1 MSGHS
6 KWATIKRAKGAADAK
21 RGKLFSVLSKDLTL
35 AARDGGGDADFNP
48 RLRTCIQKAKQAN
61 MPADNIDRAI
71 KKGTGELPGV
81 TYEEIVYEGYA
92 AGGIGLIVEVT
103 TDNKNR
109 SASEVRSTMTKHGG
123 NLAGVGAVA
132 FQFERKGQFI
142 IDAKQI
148 DEEALMEV
156 VLEAGAEDIKNRGDH
171 YEVTCPMTD
180 YDALCQALS
189 DKEIETES
197 SDLAY
202 LPNILVP
209 VEDKDT
215 ARKALQLIEK
225 LDDLED
231 VKAVHDNM
239 TWPRVCLTKI
249 SSKTACKALFGNS
262 LYYLGQQNPLTH
274 YAY

>member
-21 RGKLFSVLSKDLTL
+21 RGKIFSVLSKDLTL
-35 AARDGGGDADFNP
+35 AARDGGGDPDFNP

-61 MPADNIDRAI
+61 MPADNIERAI

-92 AGGIGLIVEVT
+92 AGGVGLIVEVT

-109 SASEVRSTMTKHGG
+109 SASEVRSTMSKHGG

-142 IDAKQI
+142 IDASKI
-148 DEEALMEV
+148 DEEALMDM
-156 VLEAGAEDIKNRGDH
+156 VLEAGAEDIKNEGDH
-171 YEVTCPMTD
+171 YEVICPLSE
-180 YDALCQALS
+180 YDALSQALS
-189 DKEIETES
+189 DIETES
-197 SDLAY
+197 AELAY

-215 ARKALQLIEK
+215 ARKALHLIEK
-225 LDDLED
+225 LDELED
-231 VKAVHDNM
+231 VKAVHSNM
-239 TWPRVCLTKI
+239 DL
-249 SSKTACKALFGNS
+249 SADL
-262 LYYLGQQNPLTH
+262 LDEE
-274 YAY
+274 